1 MRNNNITVLKKAI
14 RLADLNGLK
23 TTIIEVTDLVELH
36 NEISRL
42 NAKLESVNRELH
54 RRETRAKDVLKQME
68 KTKAIKAYTFNE
80 LKDAVE

>member
-1 MRNNNITVLKKAI
+1 MTNLINIKKAI

-23 TTIIEVTDLVELH
+23 TTIIEVADLVELH

-42 NAKLESVNRELH
+42 NAKLETANRELH

-68 KTKAIKAYTFNE
+68 KTKAIKAYTCNE